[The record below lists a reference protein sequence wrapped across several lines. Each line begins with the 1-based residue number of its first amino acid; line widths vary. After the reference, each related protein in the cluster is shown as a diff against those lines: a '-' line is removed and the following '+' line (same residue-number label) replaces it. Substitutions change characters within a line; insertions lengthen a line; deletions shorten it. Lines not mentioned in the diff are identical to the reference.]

1 MDTTIETL
9 LNEHEVAGL
18 LKVSVA
24 TIRRRRL
31 FRQPPEW
38 VKIGASVRYRP
49 EAIKRLIESAE
60 SSMAHSEATSTA
72 ARKIPNTQRGAR
84 KPNAR

>member
-1 MDTTIETL
+1 MNSVETL
-9 LNEHEVAGL
+9 LTEREVAQR

-38 VKIGASVRYRP
+38 IKIGASVRYRP
-49 EAIKRLIESAE
+49 EAVERLIESGTCIPVE
-60 SSMAHSEATSTA
+60 QRTAHSKARSARTA
-72 ARKIPNTQRGAR
+72 HSGAR
-84 KPNAR
+84 RNAH

>member
-1 MDTTIETL
+1 MSIATDGL
-9 LNEHEVAGL
+9 LNEQEVAQL
-18 LKVSVA
+18 LRVSVG

-49 EAIKRLIESAE
+49 EAIERLIESGTCSPTE
-60 SSMAHSEATSTA
+60 QPA
-72 ARKIPNTQRGAR
+72 AMKAQRVG
-84 KPNAR
+84 NACSGVGRNGC

>member
-1 MDTTIETL
+1 MHPTL
-9 LNEHEVAGL
+9 EVLLTENEVAKL
-18 LKVSVA
+18 LRVSVA

-49 EAIKRLIESAE
+49 EAVQRLIESGTCSPVEQNAANKKAQRVRT
-60 SSMAHSEATSTA
+60 SHS
-72 ARKIPNTQRGAR
+72 GAR
-84 KPNAR
+84 RDAC